1 MKVIIDTK
9 ALKDLK
15 KIDKK
20 EAKNIVAKIEILEKY
35 PNIPN
40 IKKLTNFYPPFRLRV
55 EDYRILFDVEDNQI
69 VIYRVLHRKDSY
81 N

>member
-1 MKVIIDTK
+1 MKVIIDAK

-20 EAKNIVAKIEILEKY
+20 VAKNIIAKIYILKKY

-40 IKKLTNFYPPFRLRV
+40 IKKLIKFYPHFRLRV
-55 EDYRILFDVEDNQI
+55 GDYRFCLML
-69 VIYRVLHRKDSY
+69 R
-81 N
+81 

>member
-1 MKVIIDTK
+1 MKVIIDAK

-20 EAKNIVAKIEILEKY
+20 VAKNIITKIDILKKY

-55 EDYRILFDVEDNQI
+55 GD
-69 VIYRVLHRKDSY
+69 YRVLFEV
-81 N
+81 